1 MLLNFQVVR
10 QKGNR
15 GEPDMESDVAPFAH
29 VASGLIYIGV
39 IYRFRIHIIKDTVAV
54 IIFMGA

>member
-15 GEPDMESDVAPFAH
+15 GEPDMESDVASFCP
-29 VASGLIYIGV
+29 
-39 IYRFRIHIIKDTVAV
+39 RCFRTYLYWSYL
-54 IIFMGA
+54 